1 MKKISIILVLIF
13 VAGVGWCETAEEWF
27 NKGMAAHEAKNFDEA
42 INFFNKAIAT
52 DSNIPEAYYNLGLLY
67 YEKGMHD
74 EAIAKFK
81 KAVSISPNYA
91 LTHIYLAFTYD
102 AKGMLDFSWT
112 VVG

>member
-74 EAIAKFK
+74 EA
-81 KAVSISPNYA
+81 
-91 LTHIYLAFTYD
+91 
-102 AKGMLDFSWT
+102 
-112 VVG
+112 VGNHLNGTSYNHSGSLGRN